1 MKNVFGPDSPAMAFL
16 RRLMSLVQLNLCWAL
31 CCVPL
36 VSIGASTVSLYGTVA
51 ALEKDW
57 QKGEESVEVFSC
69 FFRLFRREF
78 RQSTLLMLVKLG
90 ALAVLLADFRIA
102 NMVAEPLTGVL
113 SLICWIPA
121 VLAALVNGFVYPV
134 QAKFANT
141 LGATLK
147 NAALI
152 AFSDPAVA
160 ISAAVFNAIPLGLLL
175 KRPELFVKT
184 SFLWLLLGVA
194 VIAWCNWKMM
204 DAVFQ
209 KYYTPEEVKE

>member
-1 MKNVFGPDSPAMAFL
+1 
-16 RRLMSLVQLNLCWAL
+16 
-31 CCVPL
+31 
-36 VSIGASTVSLYGTVA
+36 
-51 ALEKDW
+51 
-57 QKGEESVEVFSC
+57 
-69 FFRLFRREF
+69 
-78 RQSTLLMLVKLG
+78 
-90 ALAVLLADFRIA
+90 
-102 NMVAEPLTGVL
+102 MVAEPLSGTL

-134 QAKFANT
+134 QAKFTNT

-152 AFSDPAVA
+152 AFSNPAVA
-160 ISAAVFNAIPLGLLL
+160 ISAAVLNAIPTGLLL

-209 KYYTPEEVKE
+209 KYYSPEEVKE

>member
-1 MKNVFGPDSPAMAFL
+1 
-16 RRLMSLVQLNLCWAL
+16 
-31 CCVPL
+31 
-36 VSIGASTVSLYGTVA
+36 
-51 ALEKDW
+51 
-57 QKGEESVEVFSC
+57 
-69 FFRLFRREF
+69 
-78 RQSTLLMLVKLG
+78 MLVKLG

-160 ISAAVFNAIPLGLLL
+160 ISAAVLNAIPLGLLL